1 MGVVT
6 SQRSQKVVMTKKEE
20 TPKVRNQKGTS
31 QKVTN
36 QPSQKVMLQLLKPSS
51 EKDLDPVEK
60 EKMTVKMERKER
72 NQKMVKTPMVKSQR
86 EEMTKKEETP
96 MERSQKVTSQKVTN
110 QKVTNQP
117 SQKEMLQLPNLSLES
132 EGDLDLEEKTKKE
145 EMTKKVVISQR
156 SQR

>member
-1 MGVVT
+1 MG
-6 SQRSQKVVMTKKEE
+6 
-20 TPKVRNQKGTS
+20 RNQKVTS

-51 EKDLDPVEK
+51 RKDPVPE
-60 EKMTVKMERKER
+60 ERTKME
-72 NQKMVKTPMVKSQR
+72 V
-86 EEMTKKEETP
+86 MTKKVVTSQ
-96 MERSQKVTSQKVTN
+96 RSQKAEVTNQKVTN

-132 EGDLDLEEKTKKE
+132 ERDLDLEEKTKKE

-156 SQR
+156 SQRVINQKVTNQRVRNQPNLLLNSEEDTPTE